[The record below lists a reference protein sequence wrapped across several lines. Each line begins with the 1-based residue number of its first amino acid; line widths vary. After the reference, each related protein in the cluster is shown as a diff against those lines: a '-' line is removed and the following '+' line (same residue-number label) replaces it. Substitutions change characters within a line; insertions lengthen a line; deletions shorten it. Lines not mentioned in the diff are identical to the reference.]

1 MPTQSDQA
9 RIRTRNI
16 PSSDGR
22 VKGADTIGG
31 VRRILADLRSRG
43 ARIGFVPTMGFLHE
57 GHLHLCDVARER
69 SDVVVV
75 SIFVNPLQ
83 FGEGEDLDRYPRDLS
98 RDRELAEQRGVDILF
113 TPDAEEMYPVGGAA
127 VRVTAP
133 GLDQRLC
140 GRYRPGHFEGVLT
153 VVAKLFNIVAPDVA
167 VFGQKDLQQ
176 AALIRRMVGDL
187 DMPLEVVVAPVVRDP
202 DGLALSSRN
211 VYLDEAE
218 RCSALALHRSLRA
231 AQEAFTGG
239 RTEPAELRSA
249 ALAILEGTSGVTTQ
263 YVEVVDVDTLET
275 PARARRGDAVAVAAH
290 VGATRLIDN
299 HLLY

>member
-1 MPTQSDQA
+1 MPPPCGRA
-9 RIRTRNI
+9 RTPPPSI
-16 PSSDGR
+16 PSNDRSLIRIGSIAELRRVLGEVRGR
-22 VKGADTIGG
+22 GD
-31 VRRILADLRSRG
+31 S
-43 ARIGFVPTMGFLHE
+43 IGFVPTMGSLHE
-57 GHLHLCDVARER
+57 GHLSLCDVARSR
-69 SDVVVV
+69 ARFAVV
-75 SIFVNPLQ
+75 SVFVNPLQ

-133 GLDQRLC
+133 CLDQRLC